1 MVKDDELS
9 TLIKQLEEKCA
20 MYDKW
25 IDNNQHVIAFLNNQI
40 DDVFKQMAK
49 SPEDASIGIVFQWL
63 TEERSGIKDSVENNK
78 LDIIREK
85 IFLNVL
91 KEYRDANNKKYA
103 DHKTNADTL

>member
-9 TLIKQLEEKCA
+9 MLIKQVEEKCA

-25 IDNNQHVIAFLNNQI
+25 INNNQHVIAFVNSLL
-40 DDVFKQMAK
+40 DDVYKQMLK
-49 SPEDASIGIVFQWL
+49 NQDDESIGMVYQWIRDEKRRL
-63 TEERSGIKDSVENNK
+63 EDSVENNK
-78 LDIIREK
+78 LDIIKEK

-91 KEYRDANNKKYA
+91 KEYSDANNKKYT